1 MNLGALGLAYR
12 AKKTVLGT
20 DEVVASL
27 QKGELYLVLLA
38 NDAGPN
44 TKKKISDKTKTYQV
58 ELNEQFSSLELNK
71 ALGRE
76 NVKVIG
82 IKDKGFSMLLK

>member
-12 AKKTVLGT
+12 AKKIVLGT